1 VGDTFLVRS
10 YGQYC
15 PVAKAAEVLG
25 DRWTLLIVRDLLFGP
40 VGFNELVRGL
50 PGISRSVLS
59 QRLRHLTRLGL
70 VDYVNSTDQHEAGYQ
85 LTCPGRTLTDVVK
98 VLGDWAAQWVL
109 DDPVQAELDPD
120 LLILWMSRHVRQEA
134 LPARPAV
141 VAFDLTGPRPGRLWL
156 VMEARGVSICHTDP
170 GLDPSRY
177 VYLTGRTDALYKV
190 YLGRSELTDA
200 TAENQLALAGDP
212 ALIRALP
219 DWFTWS
225 AFAPTVR
232 STMTARHTQPA

>member
-1 VGDTFLVRS
+1 VKS

-70 VDYVNSTDQHEAGYQ
+70 VEYVNSAEHPAAGYQ
-85 LTCPGRTLTDVVK
+85 LTGSGRTLADVVR
-98 VLGDWAAQWVL
+98 VLGEWAAHWIL
-109 DDPVQAELDPD
+109 RDPVQAELDPE
-120 LLILWMSRHVRQEA
+120 LLVLWMSRHVRMKA

-141 VAFDLTGPRPGRLWL
+141 VAFDLLGPRPGRLWL

-177 VYLTGRTDALYKV
+177 VYVRGRTDALYRV
-190 YLGRSELTDA
+190 YLGRYELAEA
-200 TAENQLALAGDP
+200 TADGQLVLAGDP

-219 DWFTWS
+219 RWFTWS
-225 AFAPTVR
+225 AFAPAAR
-232 STMTARHTQPA
+232 SVMTARRAQPA